1 MEASEY
7 IVMAAVEDRHW
18 WYGGMRAIAAA
29 LLDEVYTGQAKLRV
43 LDAGCGTGAN
53 VRFLQRYGQV
63 YGIDLAA
70 EALELAG
77 PCVPG
82 QLARA
87 SVLQLPFA
95 SQSFDLVSS
104 FEVLYHRAVPDER
117 IALRETR
124 RVLRPGGRLLIRL
137 PAFEFLRGKH
147 DRAVHG
153 RRRYTAH
160 ELTTLL
166 TESGFVCE
174 RISYVNSLL
183 VPLPLAQRLIERSF
197 PALEQSES
205 DLELPPALINEA
217 MRWPLAAEAAWL
229 AHGKSFAFGLSV
241 ICRARIE
248 G

>member
-7 IVMAAVEDRHW
+7 IVMAAVENRHW

-29 LLDEVYTGQAKLRV
+29 LLDQVYAGQTDLRV

-53 VRFLQRYGQV
+53 VHFLQRYGQV
-63 YGIDLAA
+63 CGIDLAA
-70 EALELAG
+70 EALKLAG
-77 PCVPG
+77 PRVPG
-82 QLARA
+82 KLARA

-95 SQSFDLVSS
+95 SQSFDLLTS

-117 IALRETR
+117 VALREAR

-153 RRRYTAH
+153 RRRYTAD
-160 ELTTLL
+160 EVKALL
-166 TESGFVCE
+166 ADSGFLCE
-174 RISYVNSLL
+174 RISYVNSILI
-183 VPLPLAQRLIERSF
+183 PLPLAQRLIERSF
-197 PALEQSES
+197 PSLEQAES
-205 DLELPPALINEA
+205 DLTLPPVLVNEA

-229 AHGKSFAFGLSV
+229 AHGNSFGFGLSV
-241 ICRARIE
+241 ICRALVQ
-248 G
+248 